1 MIMARIEKLE
11 YIWMSMLGRCARVGH
26 LKSKV
31 CKEWRTF
38 ENFAQWANNRYF
50 EGSHL
55 DKDILGNGD
64 RLYSPETCAFVTS
77 ALNLW
82 YKDGKWL
89 HYNFAKPIRVNG
101 HLRYEAAVGKL
112 SFGVYLTE
120 KRAKEASRQYLYDTL
135 VAFGNAEP
143 DPRVRTRLFNFK
155 FK

>member
-1 MIMARIEKLE
+1 MARIEKLE

-38 ENFAQWANNRYF
+38 ENFAQWANGRYF

-77 ALNLW
+77 TLNLW
-82 YKDGKWL
+82 YKNGKWL
-89 HYNFAKPIRVNG
+89 QGSFVKPIRVDG
-101 HLRYEAAVGKL
+101 YRRYEAVVV
-112 SFGVYLTE
+112 S
-120 KRAKEASRQYLYDTL
+120 
-135 VAFGNAEP
+135 
-143 DPRVRTRLFNFK
+143 
-155 FK
+155 